1 MKKLWAMAAMLAGSS
16 FVIPDSTVI
25 ETGID
30 IEKIGIASVGYE
42 QGTRIECVKKRQTAD
57 NR

>member
-1 MKKLWAMAAMLAGSS
+1 MLAGSS